1 MKTLSE
7 LKRFDLANE
16 RDLCKNCLRNDH
28 KTSKCKNQLNCFKCK
43 KRHHTMIHLDG
54 ASGNQVIGV
63 SSQSQSLET
72 AGNGMQVLS

>member
-1 MKTLSE
+1 
-7 LKRFDLANE
+7 
-16 RDLCKNCLRNDH
+16 
-28 KTSKCKNQLNCFKCK
+28 
-43 KRHHTMIHLDG
+43 MIHLDG